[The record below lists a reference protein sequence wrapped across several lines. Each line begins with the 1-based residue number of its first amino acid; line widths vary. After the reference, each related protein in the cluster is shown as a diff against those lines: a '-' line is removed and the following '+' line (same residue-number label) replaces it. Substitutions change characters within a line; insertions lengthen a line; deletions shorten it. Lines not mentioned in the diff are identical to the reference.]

1 MFSTAQIAARTCFN
15 ITLYVL
21 IFLVLLYMVMTFTRS
36 DRIKKKWNNKCE
48 IIWVSMSAVLPHL
61 SGIQFNNFTQHY
73 IVMFV
78 TCFCTIFSLT
88 FSHKQNDFLK
98 KCTEYKT
105 KVPIFTIHMSDKSPI
120 LRNIHQCVI
129 MNLKRSTCNSSAI
142 LV

>member
-1 MFSTAQIAARTCFN
+1 LFSTAQIAARTCFN
-15 ITLYVL
+15 ITLYEL
-21 IFLVLLYMVMTFTRS
+21 IFLVLLCMVMTFISS

-61 SGIQFNNFTQHY
+61 SGIQFNSFTQHY

-78 TCFCTIFSLT
+78 MCFCTIFSP
-88 FSHKQNDFLK
+88 FSHKENDFLK
-98 KCTEYKT
+98 KYTEYKT
-105 KVPIFTIHMSDKSPI
+105 KVSIFTKLLSDNSPI

-129 MNLKRSTCNSSAI
+129 MNLKRSMCESSDI